1 MLNLVSAITLSGMAE
16 GDVSDLFSDVSDISY
31 TSELD
36 DAPVS
41 VKYDL
46 SNGSPLERDKFKVV
60 HFNINSITAE
70 SKLTTLIDLCKKM
83 AATEVAV

>member
-1 MLNLVSAITLSGMAE
+1 MAE

-36 DAPVS
+36 DAPVA

-46 SNGSPLERDKFKVV
+46 NDGSPLDKDKFKVV
-60 HFNINSITAE
+60 HFILSSLAG
-70 SKLTTLIDLCKKM
+70 KY
-83 AATEVAV
+83 

>member
-1 MLNLVSAITLSGMAE
+1 MAE

-46 SNGSPLERDKFKVV
+46 SNGSPLEV
-60 HFNINSITAE
+60 
-70 SKLTTLIDLCKKM
+70 
-83 AATEVAV
+83 